1 MPAGRIG
8 TGCSPANGLSQTL
21 RASRLIAYLVARI
34 AEGRLAAFADI
45 PWPRTNGYYRP
56 GAAVH
61 LRLPPKRVSSM
72 NRHEFDNLAL
82 TATDDV
88 VAFAKFVQRTEFLF
102 AGSSDADSLKC
113 YQGAWFEVEIVNAAA
128 LAAWGMTADL

>member
-1 MPAGRIG
+1 
-8 TGCSPANGLSQTL
+8 
-21 RASRLIAYLVARI
+21 
-34 AEGRLAAFADI
+34 
-45 PWPRTNGYYRP
+45 
-56 GAAVH
+56 
-61 LRLPPKRVSSM
+61 M

-128 LAAWGMTADL
+128 LAAWGDDGRPVKWDYEWRSLYQSSASEVITLLKDAARPFLTT